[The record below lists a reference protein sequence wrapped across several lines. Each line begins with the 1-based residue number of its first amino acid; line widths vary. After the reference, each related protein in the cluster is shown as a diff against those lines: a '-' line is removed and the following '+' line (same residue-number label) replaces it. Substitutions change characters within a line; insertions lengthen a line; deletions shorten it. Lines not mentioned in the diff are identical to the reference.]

1 MSRVPD
7 SGRKRKPPNERGRQ
21 DSYTPKSTIRP
32 IGSTPFTCGL
42 TPPADPRPFV
52 CNLPSHCDS
61 LFSGLRNLRD
71 KGQLLDLSMQLN
83 GASYRAHGLV
93 LAAVSHTAEAWFR
106 CGKAGTEMELLN
118 GRVSQAGLQAVLEFA
133 YTGSSDTAIDMT
145 GDDILETC
153 RFLGVERLARTFPRE
168 MQTCSPLAPANCE
181 MEVSLGVIR
190 RLWKE
195 EVGCDVWLQT
205 DSGESLPA
213 HRVVLAAGG
222 DYFRALLC
230 GGLRESSEK
239 AISLRGVASWVLWA
253 ILEFLYSGTL
263 RLGREDVWELAEAAL
278 LFQLQG
284 VFVLC
289 EEFLLEHIDPSSCL
303 DILALAEAYGLDQ
316 LGRKAE
322 QYALRQFQ
330 SVSCGDKFQDLP
342 LPLLERLLE
351 EDSLCVDSEIQV
363 FRAVRCWVEEDL
375 GERLPFLPGLL
386 EHVRFGLMSYTE
398 LQEVQSCTLLTRSL
412 RGKRLQEKLRVYL
425 QPGHTGPPCKP
436 RTPNQVLVVVGGDF
450 VDEDFTRRV
459 PSRSL
464 WFAQRFLRGLG
475 LIRTVEW
482 KSLTELPEPP
492 RFRHCVCVLNNQL
505 YVLGGRKYY
514 GARDILKSVIRYD
527 PAQDHWDRVADMH
540 SPRDYFA
547 TACLAGKVYVFGG
560 NHDDT
565 QYLNTVEFYTPE
577 DNTWRLAQPLDR
589 ALCGHAAAVS
599 GGEIFISG
607 GCDTRSGCLPYL
619 WCYDP
624 SHGCSSRAPMVAGV
638 GRAGHA
644 MLALGGKLLVVGG
657 LQPLWAGFG
666 DQLQCEAYDPTLD
679 TWVAIPRLPR
689 PHLFP
694 AAVLLDGVMYVLGGS
709 SVDTARDTPWVH
721 RYDPRTGCWDNLGK
735 LPRPYADLAAGV
747 LQLPGGAKK

>member
-133 YTGSSDTAIDMT
+133 YAGSSDTAIDMT

-351 EDSLCVDSEIQV
+351 EDSLCVDSE
-363 FRAVRCWVEEDL
+363 
-375 GERLPFLPGLL
+375 
-386 EHVRFGLMSYTE
+386 
-398 LQEVQSCTLLTRSL
+398 
-412 RGKRLQEKLRVYL
+412 
-425 QPGHTGPPCKP
+425 
-436 RTPNQVLVVVGGDF
+436 VLVVVGGDF

>member
-7 SGRKRKPPNERGRQ
+7 SGIKRKPPNERGRQ

-32 IGSTPFTCGL
+32 VGSTPFTCGL
-42 TPPADPRPFV
+42 TPPTDPRPFI

-61 LFSGLRNLRD
+61 LFSGLRSLRD
-71 KGQLLDLSMQLN
+71 QGQFLDLSLQLN

-93 LAAVSHTAEAWFR
+93 LAAVSHTAEAWLR
-106 CGKAGTEMELLN
+106 CGKAGAEMELLN
-118 GRVSQAGLQAVLEFA
+118 GQVSQAGLQAVLEFA
-133 YTGSSDTAIDMT
+133 YTGSSGTAIDMT

-153 RFLGVERLARTFPRE
+153 RFLGVERLARNLPRE
-168 MQTCSPLAPANCE
+168 METGSPLSPANSE
-181 MEVSLGVIR
+181 METSLGVIR

-213 HRVVLAAGG
+213 HRAVLAAGG

-239 AISLRGVASWVLWA
+239 AISLRGVASWVLRE

-263 RLGREDVWELAEAAL
+263 RLGREDVWGLAEAAL
-278 LFQLQG
+278 IFQLQE
-284 VFVLC
+284 VFLLC

-322 QYALRQFQ
+322 QYTLRQFH
-330 SVSCGDKFQDLP
+330 SVSSGDKFQDLP

-351 EDSLCVDSEIQV
+351 KDSLCVDSE
-363 FRAVRCWVEEDL
+363 
-375 GERLPFLPGLL
+375 
-386 EHVRFGLMSYTE
+386 
-398 LQEVQSCTLLTRSL
+398 
-412 RGKRLQEKLRVYL
+412 
-425 QPGHTGPPCKP
+425 
-436 RTPNQVLVVVGGDF
+436 VLVVVGGDF

-464 WFAQRFLRGLG
+464 WFAQRFLRGSG
-475 LIRTVEW
+475 LVRTVEW
-482 KSLTELPEPP
+482 KSLAELPELP

-514 GARDILKSVIRYD
+514 GAQDILKSVIRYD

-565 QYLNTVEFYTPE
+565 RYLNTVEFYTPD

-589 ALCGHAAAVS
+589 ALCGHAAAVL

-607 GCDTRSGCLPYL
+607 GCDTRLGCLPYL
-619 WCYDP
+619 WRYDP

-644 MLALGGKLLVVGG
+644 MQALGGKLLVVGG

-694 AAVLLDGVMYVLGGS
+694 AAVHLDGVMYVLGGS

-735 LPRPYADLAAGV
+735 LPHPYADLAAAV
-747 LQLPGGAKK
+747 LHLPGGAKE